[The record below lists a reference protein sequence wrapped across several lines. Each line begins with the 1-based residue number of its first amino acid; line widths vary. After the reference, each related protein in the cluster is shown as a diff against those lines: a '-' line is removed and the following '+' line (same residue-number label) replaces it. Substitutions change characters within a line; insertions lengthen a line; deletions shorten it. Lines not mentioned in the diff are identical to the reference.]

1 MFLQAGHHIRSKT
14 NYPIFGIFTQPLPYA
29 WLDDEKINNNGWRS
43 FVETS
48 HVDWLQAGG
57 ARVVPVDY
65 MKSDEELFELFASLN
80 GLYIPGDTKDSFD
93 NSQFIYAVKLALD
106 WAQNH
111 NMQEGNHFPIVGN
124 SYGMLSMLKSQLPGV
139 AQFKEID
146 ITQVHE
152 ALE

>member
-1 MFLQAGHHIRSKT
+1 M
-14 NYPIFGIFTQPLPYA
+14 
-29 WLDDEKINNNGWRS
+29 
-43 FVETS
+43 
-48 HVDWLQAGG
+48 
-57 ARVVPVDY
+57 VPVDY